1 MKFSLIDQFSP
12 FQQTL
17 EMQFKNNICS
27 IKKKSTLEK
36 SKKISLEKSDGC
48 YFLLK

>member
-17 EMQFKNNICS
+17 EMQSKNICS
-27 IKKKSTLEK
+27 IKKKLTFKK
-36 SKKISLEKSDGC
+36 SKKIPLEKSDGC
-48 YFLLK
+48 YFSLK